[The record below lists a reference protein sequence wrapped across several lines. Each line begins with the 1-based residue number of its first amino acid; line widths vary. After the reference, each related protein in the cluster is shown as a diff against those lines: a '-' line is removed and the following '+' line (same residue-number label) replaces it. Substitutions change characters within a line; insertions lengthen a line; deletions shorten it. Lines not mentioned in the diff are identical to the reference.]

1 MLIYKRTSDI
11 LQASGL
17 SLDRTYYLLCGSFGD
32 RYLIASM
39 LHHLLEADP
48 AAVILVKEADREIAR
63 IFLGP
68 ELSRCLF
75 VAEATYGSLVQLCR
89 DDPNS
94 YMPGKRQ
101 GLDATRDI
109 PKGCIRSLHIVD
121 YPYFAALNSNR
132 LVRYQ
137 ELLRLMMDLPAASEP
152 RMPPFLEERDGDAA
166 EEVLAAA
173 GLRGQRNAI
182 INPVVFSHKNIPL
195 DIYTEIEAEL
205 LKRGFNVA
213 FNVAQSYKPEIQ
225 QFLQAKSSRKALAIP
240 AHLIKPVF
248 DRVNLV
254 IGVNGGAMGLADSFS
269 CCHCFTLST
278 PAMYFPVLDRYP
290 GNPLAYEAFRPL
302 PRPSVERHLG
312 WHLILTPNDEARIP
326 ALFAQFLEDLPS

>member
-32 RYLIASM
+32 RYWIASM

-121 YPYFAALNSNR
+121 YPYFAALNTKR
-132 LVRYQ
+132 LVRYID
-137 ELLRLMMDLPAASEP
+137 LLRLMMGVPAATQI
-152 RMPPFLEERDGDAA
+152 RMPPFLEERDGEAA

-173 GLRGQRNAI
+173 GLTGPKNAI
-182 INPVVFSHKNIPL
+182 INLVTFTHRNLPL
-195 DIYTEIEAEL
+195 EIYGQLEAEL
-205 LKRGFNVA
+205 LCHGFA
-213 FNVAQSYKPEIQ
+213 LAYNVAQNNKPEIQ
-225 QFLQAKSSRKALAIP
+225 EYLQPPSGRTAMTIP
-240 AHLIKPVF
+240 AHLMKPVY
-248 DRVNLV
+248 DGVDLV
-254 IGVNGGAMGLADSFS
+254 IGVIGGAMSIADSYS
-269 CCHCFTLST
+269 RCHCFTLHT
-278 PAMYFPVLDRYP
+278 PA
-290 GNPLAYEAFRPL
+290 
-302 PRPSVERHLG
+302 
-312 WHLILTPNDEARIP
+312 
-326 ALFAQFLEDLPS
+326 